1 MRILRKEELFRCDVR
16 YRRQAVT
23 GLEIININR
32 QRLQFIQTV
41 QIILLAGI
49 VFSQLADDRKIEL
62 INQLMTI
69 QIQQRA
75 AVIGNRVTARLR
87 VPAQQSLKSIC
98 RTSSTTSYEAN

>member
-1 MRILRKEELFRCDVR
+1 MFDIAVR
-16 YRRQAVT
+16 PVT

-41 QIILLAGI
+41 QVILLAGI
-49 VFSQLADDRKIEL
+49 VFGQLADDRKIEL

-75 AVIGNRVTARLR
+75 AVIGARKRLVTQQALQRIGR
-87 VPAQQSLKSIC
+87 VPASRALKSIC

>member
-1 MRILRKEELFRCDVR
+1 MFDIAVR
-16 YRRQAVT
+16 PVT

-69 QIQQRA
+69 QIQPSRA
-75 AVIGNRVTARLR
+75 
-87 VPAQQSLKSIC
+87 LKSIC